1 MNVRIILAALA
12 LSWPAA
18 RATDLGASEY
28 DRQLLH
34 HPPAS
39 LLAREDR
46 GEVTIYE
53 RVYAADIERAM
64 DEQFERV
71 DKMMFV
77 HTLQREP
84 DGSIEEEDDC
94 DD

>member
-1 MNVRIILAALA
+1 MEE
-12 LSWPAA
+12 P
-18 RATDLGASEY
+18 
-28 DRQLLH
+28 
-34 HPPAS
+34 
-39 LLAREDR
+39 
-46 GEVTIYE
+46 
-53 RVYAADIERAM
+53 
-64 DEQFERV
+64 FERV